1 MRNRCKQFLLIMLL
15 AGVLKVLTELYEV
28 STIIM
33 PILKSWKLS
42 YRKVKWF
49 GLGQL
54 LSGIGRI

>member
-1 MRNRCKQFLLIMLL
+1 MLL

-42 YRKVKWF
+42 YRKIKWF

-54 LSGIGRI
+54 LSGIGRIWV